1 MFFNFRKTVFY
12 SSINLLLFL
21 IMMIGIQNSDNKIR
35 LNLLI
40 NETIKLPVG
49 FLIGTSFICGSIL
62 GSSVDIKDF
71 SNKK

>member
-1 MFFNFRKTVFY
+1 MFFNLRKIIFY

-21 IMMIGIQNSDNKIR
+21 MMMIGIQNSGNKIK
-35 LNLLI
+35 LNLLL

-62 GSSVDIKDF
+62 GSFIDIKDF

>member
-21 IMMIGIQNSDNKIR
+21 MMMIGIQNSSNKIKV
-35 LNLLI
+35 NLLF

-49 FLIGTSFICGSIL
+49 FLIGTSFICGTIL
-62 GSSVDIKDF
+62 GSFIDIGDF
-71 SNKK
+71 SKKK

>member
-21 IMMIGIQNSDNKIR
+21 MMMIGIQNSGNKIK
-35 LNLLI
+35 LNLLL

-62 GSSVDIKDF
+62 GSFIDIKDF